1 MLGVLNDVQISVNYT
16 ASAGD
21 HTAPNGIVIGEYQ
34 LENETK
40 EADVVQGTVQG
51 FEWRG

>member
-1 MLGVLNDVQISVNYT
+1 VLNDVQISVNYT